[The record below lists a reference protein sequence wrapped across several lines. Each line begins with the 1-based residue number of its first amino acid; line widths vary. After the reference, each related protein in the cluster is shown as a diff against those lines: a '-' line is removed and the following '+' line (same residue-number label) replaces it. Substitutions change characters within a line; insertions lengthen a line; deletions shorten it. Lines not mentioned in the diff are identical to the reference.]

1 MNVQFHATD
10 QQEKEFQQLTQKVA
24 TIKRALSP
32 YMDDRDAENIDRL
45 SRDIQTKLDKFR
57 REDRKLTLAVVGRV
71 KAGKSSFL
79 NELIF
84 QGKDILPHAF
94 RPKTATL
101 TKIEY
106 DAHPHMTITYY
117 RPVEWEQLE
126 KLAKQESSTRKDV
139 KTAKELVNDVKN
151 SGLDVKPYLAKGQEI
166 IDMPDEAQMES
177 VLDTYVGANGQ
188 LTPIVKNVTLCI
200 NRPELE
206 GLSIVDTPGTND
218 PIVSRTQATKD
229 FLAECDVVFYLTE
242 ASQLLDGQDI
252 DLLQTQLPGQGVGDI
267 RLIASKFDEV
277 VLDASVDASEAYN
290 SLEEAILAEK
300 EKIQRRVEG
309 DFTRYAEEY
318 TQSGRPELGKLM
330 NSCTHPF
337 FLSSLMHRMAQKTR
351 EQYTPLEENTFEN
364 LDYANGDMS
373 PELVAELGDMTAIE
387 KEFQDIAAH
396 KDEKLAA
403 SLQQMLPTMQG
414 NIQTVLTELLHRA
427 RQNRQTLESH
437 DQKEILAQKQAIAD
451 QILKLKGHVG
461 DQFSQVMCDMESA
474 KVALVGELHSLASN
488 RDMLVERSGTETHTK
503 TRTVSDS
510 HLLKPWT
517 WFSSHEETYTYDTHY
532 KYIATSDA
540 LESLRRYGHQIQQ
553 TTDQRMA
560 DSIDLKGLKGKLLQ
574 AIVNHMDT
582 GSTDFN
588 PDQLRL
594 IVQDTLNQIE
604 LPVFQ
609 VSLDDYL
616 TNITDRFSSEV
627 RDTNDREQL
636 KQVVSQVASDLIGAL
651 SQQIATEVK
660 SFKGKLGQLQEQFV
674 DILLKDVNAE
684 FDSLEKQADEKEKSI
699 EGLKAYEALLTKYT
713 KE

>member
-24 TIKRALSP
+24 TIKQALSP

-57 REDRKLTLAVVGRV
+57 REDRKLTLAVVGCV

-106 DAHPHMTITYY
+106 DAHPHMMITYY

-126 KLAKQESSTRKDV
+126 KLAKQESSTREDV

-151 SGLDVKPYLAKGQEI
+151 SGLDVKPYLAKGKEI
-166 IDMPDEAQMES
+166 IDMPDEKLMES

-188 LTPIVKNVTLCI
+188 LTPIVKSVTLCI

-229 FLAECDVVFYLTE
+229 FLAECDVVFFLTK
-242 ASQLLDGQDI
+242 ALDNQDVN
-252 DLLQTQLPGQGVGDI
+252 LLQTQLPGQGVGDI
-267 RLIASKFDEV
+267 RLIASKFDDV
-277 VLDASVDASEAYN
+277 VLDAADSQN
-290 SLEEAILAEK
+290 SLEEVILAEK
-300 EKIQRRVEG
+300 EKFQHNVEKI
-309 DFTRYAEEY
+309 FTEHAEEY
-318 TQSGRPELGKLM
+318 AKSGRTEFGKLM
-330 NSCTHPF
+330 HSCTHPF
-337 FLSSLMHRMAQKTR
+337 FLSSLMHRMAKKTR
-351 EQYTPLEENTFEN
+351 ERYTPLEENVFEE
-364 LDYANGDMS
+364 LDYYHGDMS
-373 PELVAELGDMTAIE
+373 PELVAKLGDMTAIE

-403 SLQQMLPTMQG
+403 SLQQTLPTFKR
-414 NIQTVLTELLHRA
+414 NLQTVLENLLKKA
-427 RQNRQTLESH
+427 RQHRLTLESH
-437 DQKEILAQKQAIAD
+437 DQKEILVQKQAIAD

-488 RDMLVERSGTETHTK
+488 RDVLVERSGTETHTK

-540 LESLRRYGHQIQQ
+540 LESLRRYAHQIQQ
-553 TTDQRMA
+553 TTDNRMA
-560 DSIDLKGLKGKLLQ
+560 DSIDLKGLKGHLLQ
-574 AIVNHMDT
+574 AIVNNMDT
-582 GSTDFN
+582 SSTDFN
-588 PDQLRL
+588 PDLLRL

-609 VSLDDYL
+609 VSLDKYIND
-616 TNITDRFSSEV
+616 ITDRFSGEV
-627 RDTNDREQL
+627 RDANDREQL
-636 KQVVSQVASDLIGAL
+636 KQIVSQGASDLIGAL
-651 SQQIATEVK
+651 SQQIAAEVK
-660 SFKGKLGQLQEQFV
+660 SFKEKLGQLQEQFV

-684 FDSLEKQADEKEKSI
+684 LENLEKQAAEKEKSI
-699 EGLKAYEALLTKYT
+699 EELKAYENLLLKY
-713 KE
+713 KKA

>member
-1 MNVQFHATD
+1 MNVQFQATQ
-10 QQEKEFQQLTQKVA
+10 QQEERIQQLAQKVDNMKQGLASYMDEKDKEKMDQLTQ
-24 TIKRALSP
+24 S
-32 YMDDRDAENIDRL
+32 
-45 SRDIQTKLDKFR
+45 IQKKLEKFR
-57 REDRKLTLAVVGRV
+57 TEDRKLTLAVVGRV

-106 DAHPHMTITYY
+106 DEHPHLVISYY
-117 RPVEWEQLE
+117 RPAEWKQLE
-126 KLAKQESSTRKDV
+126 KLAKQEDSVREDV
-139 KTAKELVNDVKN
+139 KTAKELVQDVKN
-151 SGLDVKPYLAKGQEI
+151 SDLDVGPYLEKGAETI
-166 IDMPDEAQMES
+166 PMPDESQMES
-177 VLDTYVGANGQ
+177 VLDTYVGANGKV
-188 LTPIVKNVTLCI
+188 TPIVKSVTLCI

-218 PIVSRTQATKD
+218 PIVSRTQTTKD
-229 FLAECDVVFYLTE
+229 FLAECDVVFFLTE
-242 ASQLLDGQDI
+242 ASQALDRQDI

-267 RLIASKFDEV
+267 RLIASKFDDV
-277 VLDASVDASEAYN
+277 VLDASYDYG

-300 EKIQRRVEG
+300 EKFQRRAEG

-330 NSCTHPF
+330 HSCTHPF
-337 FLSSLMHRMAQKTR
+337 FLSSLMHRMVQKTR
-351 EQYTPLEENTFEN
+351 EQYTTLEENTFEN
-364 LDYANGDMS
+364 LNDANGDMS
-373 PELVAELGDMTAIE
+373 PELVAKLGDMTAIE

-461 DQFSQVMCDMESA
+461 EQFSQVMCDMESA

-560 DSIDLKGLKGKLLQ
+560 DSIDLKGLKGHLLQ
-574 AIVNHMDT
+574 VIVNNMDT
-582 GSTDFN
+582 SSTDFN

-616 TNITDRFSSEV
+616 TDITDHFSGEV
-627 RDTNDREQL
+627 RDANDREAL
-636 KQVVSQVASDLIGAL
+636 KQIVSKNASDLITVL
-651 SQQIATEVK
+651 SQQIVAEVK
-660 SFKGKLGQLQEQFV
+660 SFKVKLGQLQEQFV

>member
-1 MNVQFHATD
+1 MNVQFQATQ
-10 QQEKEFQQLTQKVA
+10 QQEERIQQLAQKVDNMKQGLASYMDEKDKEKMDQLTQ
-24 TIKRALSP
+24 
-32 YMDDRDAENIDRL
+32 NI
-45 SRDIQTKLDKFR
+45 QKKLEKFR
-57 REDRKLTLAVVGRV
+57 TEDRKLTLAVVGRV

-106 DAHPHMTITYY
+106 DEHPHLVISYY
-117 RPVEWEQLE
+117 RPAEWKQLE
-126 KLAKQESSTRKDV
+126 KLAKQEDSVREDV
-139 KTAKELVNDVKN
+139 KTAKELVQDVRN
-151 SGLDVKPYLAKGQEI
+151 SGLDVGPYLEKGAETI
-166 IDMPDEAQMES
+166 PMPDESQMES
-177 VLDTYVGANGQ
+177 VLDIYVGANGKV
-188 LTPIVKNVTLCI
+188 TPIVKSVTLCI

-218 PIVSRTQATKD
+218 PIVSRTQTTKD
-229 FLAECDVVFYLTE
+229 FLAECDVVFFLTV
-242 ASQLLDGQDI
+242 ASQALDRQDI

-267 RLIASKFDEV
+267 RLIASKFDDA
-277 VLDASVDASEAYN
+277 VLDASYDYDN
-290 SLEEAILAEK
+290 LEEVILAEK
-300 EKIQRRVEG
+300 EKFQRRAEG

-318 TQSGRPELGKLM
+318 TQSGKPELGKLM
-330 NSCTHPF
+330 YSCTHPF

-364 LDYANGDMS
+364 LDDANGDMS
-373 PELVAELGDMTAIE
+373 PELVAKLGDMTAIE

-437 DQKEILAQKQAIAD
+437 DQKEILSQKQAMAD
-451 QILKLKGHVG
+451 QIMKLKGHVG
-461 DQFSQVMCDMESA
+461 DQFNQVMCDMESA

-503 TRTVSDS
+503 TRRVSDS
-510 HLLKPWT
+510 HWYNP
-517 WFSSHEETYTYDTHY
+517 FSWGRSHKETYTYDTHY

-560 DSIDLKGLKGKLLQ
+560 DSIDLNGLKKKLLE

-616 TNITDRFSSEV
+616 TNITDHFSGEV
-627 RDTNDREQL
+627 RDANDREAL
-636 KQVVSQVASDLIGAL
+636 KQIVSKDASDLITVL
-651 SQQIATEVK
+651 SQQIVAEVK
-660 SFKGKLGQLQEQFV
+660 SFKEKLGQLQEQFV

-684 FDSLEKQADEKEKSI
+684 FENLEKQAAEKEKSI
-699 EGLKAYEALLTKYT
+699 QQLKTYEDLLTKYA

>member
-1 MNVQFHATD
+1 MNVQFQATQ
-10 QQEKEFQQLTQKVA
+10 QQEERIQQLSQKVDNMKQGLASYMDEKDKEKMDQLTQ
-24 TIKRALSP
+24 S
-32 YMDDRDAENIDRL
+32 
-45 SRDIQTKLDKFR
+45 IQKKLEKFR
-57 REDRKLTLAVVGRV
+57 TEDRKLTLAVVGRV

-277 VLDASVDASEAYN
+277 VLDASVAYN

-373 PELVAELGDMTAIE
+373 PELVAKLGDMTAIE
-387 KEFQDIAAH
+387 KEFQDIADH

-403 SLQQMLPTMQG
+403 SLQQTLPTFQR
-414 NIQTVLTELLHRA
+414 NLQTVLENLLKKA
-427 RQNRQTLESH
+427 RQHRLTLESH
-437 DQKEILAQKQAIAD
+437 DQKEILVQKQAMAD

-474 KVALVGELHSLASN
+474 KVALVGALHNLAAN
-488 RDMLVERSGTETHTK
+488 RDIVVERTGTETHQG
-503 TRTVSDS
+503 TRTISDS

-532 KYIATSDA
+532 KYIDTSDA
-540 LESLRRYGHQIQQ
+540 LESLRRYAHQIQQ
-553 TTDQRMA
+553 TTDSRMA
-560 DSIDLKGLKGKLLQ
+560 DSIDLKGLKGHLLQ
-574 AIVNHMDT
+574 AIVNNMDT
-582 GSTDFN
+582 SSTDFN

-609 VSLDDYL
+609 VSLDKYIND
-616 TNITDRFSSEV
+616 ITDRFSGEV

-651 SQQIATEVK
+651 SQQIAAEVK
-660 SFKGKLGQLQEQFV
+660 SFKEKLGQLQEQFV

-684 FDSLEKQADEKEKSI
+684 FEGLEKQADEKEKSI

>member
-126 KLAKQESSTRKDV
+126 KLAKQENSTRGDV

-188 LTPIVKNVTLCI
+188 LTPIVKSVTLCI

-218 PIVSRTQATKD
+218 PIVSRTQTTKD
-229 FLAECDVVFYLTE
+229 FLAECDVVFFLTV
-242 ASQLLDGQDI
+242 ASQALVRPDI

-277 VLDASVDASEAYN
+277 VYDASEAYD

-300 EKIQRRVEG
+300 EKFQRRAEG

-330 NSCTHPF
+330 HSCTHPF

-373 PELVAELGDMTAIE
+373 PELVAKLGDMTAIE
-387 KEFQDIAAH
+387 KEFQDIATH

-403 SLQQMLPTMQG
+403 SLQQTLPTFQR
-414 NIQTVLTELLHRA
+414 NLQTVLENLLKKA
-427 RQNRQTLESH
+427 RQHRLTLESH
-437 DQKEILAQKQAIAD
+437 DQKDILVQKQAMAD
-451 QILKLKGHVG
+451 QILKMKSHVG
-461 DQFSQVMCDMESA
+461 DQFNQVMCDMESA

-503 TRTVSDS
+503 TRRVSDS
-510 HLLKPWT
+510 HWYNP
-517 WFSSHEETYTYDTHY
+517 FSWGKSHKVQYTYDTHY

-540 LESLRRYGHQIQQ
+540 LENLRSYGHQIQQ

-560 DSIDLKGLKGKLLQ
+560 DSIDLKGLKGHLLQ
-574 AIVNHMDT
+574 VIVNNMDT
-582 GSTDFN
+582 SSTDFN

-616 TNITDRFSSEV
+616 TDITDHFSGEV
-627 RDTNDREQL
+627 RDANDREAL
-636 KQVVSQVASDLIGAL
+636 KQIVSKNASDLITVL
-651 SQQIATEVK
+651 SQQIVAEVK
-660 SFKGKLGQLQEQFV
+660 SFKVKLGQLQEQFV
-674 DILLKDVNAE
+674 DVLLKDINAE
-684 FDSLEKQADEKEKSI
+684 FEGLAKQAAEKEKSI
-699 EGLKAYEALLTKYT
+699 QQLKEYEDLLTNYA

>member
-10 QQEKEFQQLTQKVA
+10 HQEKEFQQLTQKVA
-24 TIKRALSP
+24 TIKQVLSP
-32 YMDDRDAENIDRL
+32 YMDDRDAENVDRL

-106 DAHPHMTITYY
+106 DAQPHMVITYY

-126 KLAKQESSTRKDV
+126 KLAKQESSTREDV

-188 LTPIVKNVTLCI
+188 LTPIVKSVTLCI

-267 RLIASKFDEV
+267 RLIASKFDDV
-277 VLDASVDASEAYN
+277 VLDASYDYG

-373 PELVAELGDMTAIE
+373 PELVAKLGDMTAIE

-403 SLQQMLPTMQG
+403 SLQQTLPTFQR
-414 NIQTVLTELLHRA
+414 NLQTVLENLLKKA
-427 RQNRQTLESH
+427 RQHRLTLESH
-437 DQKEILAQKQAIAD
+437 DQKEILVQKQAVAD

-503 TRTVSDS
+503 TRRVSDS
-510 HLLKPWT
+510 HWYNP
-517 WFSSHEETYTYDTHY
+517 FSWGKSHKVQYTYDTHY

-540 LESLRRYGHQIQQ
+540 LENLRSYGHQIQQ

-560 DSIDLKGLKGKLLQ
+560 DSIDLKGLKGHLLQ
-574 AIVNHMDT
+574 VIVNNMDT
-582 GSTDFN
+582 SSTDFN

-616 TNITDRFSSEV
+616 TDITDHFSGEV
-627 RDTNDREQL
+627 RDANDREAL
-636 KQVVSQVASDLIGAL
+636 KQIVSKNASDLITVL
-651 SQQIATEVK
+651 SQQIVAEVK
-660 SFKGKLGQLQEQFV
+660 SFKVKLGQLQEQFV
-674 DILLKDVNAE
+674 DVLLKDINTE
-684 FDSLEKQADEKEKSI
+684 FEGLAKQAAEKEKSI
-699 EGLKAYEALLTKYT
+699 QQLKEYEGLLTNYA

>member
-24 TIKRALSP
+24 NIKQALSP

-57 REDRKLTLAVVGRV
+57 REDRKLTLAVVGCV

-106 DAHPHMTITYY
+106 DAHPHMMITYY

-126 KLAKQESSTRKDV
+126 KLAKHESSTREDV

-151 SGLDVKPYLAKGQEI
+151 SGLDVKPYLAKGKEI
-166 IDMPDEAQMES
+166 IDMPDEKLMES

-188 LTPIVKNVTLCI
+188 LTPIVKSVTLCI

-229 FLAECDVVFYLTE
+229 FLAECDVVFFLTK
-242 ASQLLDGQDI
+242 ALDNQDVN
-252 DLLQTQLPGQGVGDI
+252 LLQTQLPGQGVGDI
-267 RLIASKFDEV
+267 RLIASKFDDV
-277 VLDASVDASEAYN
+277 VLDAADSQN
-290 SLEEAILAEK
+290 SLEEVILAEK
-300 EKIQRRVEG
+300 EKFQHNVEKI
-309 DFTRYAEEY
+309 FTEHAEEY
-318 TQSGRPELGKLM
+318 AKSGRTEFGKLM
-330 NSCTHPF
+330 HSCTHPF
-337 FLSSLMHRMAQKTR
+337 FLSSLMHRMAKKTR
-351 EQYTPLEENTFEN
+351 ERYTPLEENVFEE
-364 LDYANGDMS
+364 LDYYHGDMS
-373 PELVAELGDMTAIE
+373 PELVAKLGDMTAIE

-403 SLQQMLPTMQG
+403 SLQQTLPTFKR
-414 NIQTVLTELLHRA
+414 NLQTVLENLLKKA
-427 RQNRQTLESH
+427 RQHRLTLESH
-437 DQKEILAQKQAIAD
+437 DQKEILVQKQAIAD

-488 RDMLVERSGTETHTK
+488 RDVLVERSGTETHTK

-540 LESLRRYGHQIQQ
+540 LDSLRRYGHQIQQ

-560 DSIDLKGLKGKLLQ
+560 DSIDLKGLKGHLLQ
-574 AIVNHMDT
+574 AIVNNMDT
-582 GSTDFN
+582 SSTDFN

-609 VSLDDYL
+609 VSLDKYIND
-616 TNITDRFSSEV
+616 ITDRFSGEV
-627 RDTNDREQL
+627 RDANDREQL
-636 KQVVSQVASDLIGAL
+636 KQIVSQGASDLIGAL
-651 SQQIATEVK
+651 SQQIAAEVK
-660 SFKGKLGQLQEQFV
+660 SFKEKLGQLQEQFV

-684 FDSLEKQADEKEKSI
+684 FENLEKQAAEKEKSI
-699 EGLKAYEALLTKYT
+699 EELKAYENLLLKY
-713 KE
+713 KKA

>member
-1 MNVQFHATD
+1 MNVQFQATQ
-10 QQEKEFQQLTQKVA
+10 QQEERIQQLSQKVDNMKQGLASYMDEKDKEKMDQLTQ
-24 TIKRALSP
+24 S
-32 YMDDRDAENIDRL
+32 
-45 SRDIQTKLDKFR
+45 IQKKLEKFR
-57 REDRKLTLAVVGRV
+57 TEDRKLTLAVVGRV

-242 ASQLLDGQDI
+242 ASQLLDHQDI

-277 VLDASVDASEAYN
+277 VLDASAAYN

-373 PELVAELGDMTAIE
+373 PELVAKLGDMTAIE

-403 SLQQMLPTMQG
+403 SLQQTLPTFQR
-414 NIQTVLTELLHRA
+414 NLQTVLENLLKKA
-427 RQNRQTLESH
+427 RQHRLTLESH
-437 DQKEILAQKQAIAD
+437 DQKDILVQKQAMAD

-474 KVALVGELHSLASN
+474 KVALVGALHNLAAN
-488 RDMLVERSGTETHTK
+488 RDIVVERTGTETHQG
-503 TRTVSDS
+503 TRTISDS

-532 KYIATSDA
+532 KYIDTSDA
-540 LESLRRYGHQIQQ
+540 LESLRRYAHQIQQ
-553 TTDQRMA
+553 TTDSRMA
-560 DSIDLKGLKGKLLQ
+560 DSIDLKGLKGHLLQ
-574 AIVNHMDT
+574 AIVNNMDT
-582 GSTDFN
+582 SSTDFN
-588 PDQLRL
+588 PDQFRL

-609 VSLDDYL
+609 VSLDKYIND
-616 TNITDRFSSEV
+616 ITDRFSGEV

-636 KQVVSQVASDLIGAL
+636 KQVVSQVASDLIGVL

-660 SFKGKLGQLQEQFV
+660 SFKEKLGQLQEQFV

-684 FDSLEKQADEKEKSI
+684 FEGLEKQAAEKEKSI
-699 EGLKAYEALLTKYT
+699 QQLKEYEDLLTNYA

>member
-1 MNVQFHATD
+1 MNVQFQATQ
-10 QQEKEFQQLTQKVA
+10 QQEERIQQLAQKVDNMKQGLASYMDEKDKEKMDQLTQ
-24 TIKRALSP
+24 S
-32 YMDDRDAENIDRL
+32 
-45 SRDIQTKLDKFR
+45 IQKKLEKFR
-57 REDRKLTLAVVGRV
+57 TEDRKLTLAVVGRV

-84 QGKDILPHAF
+84 QGKDILPHSF

-106 DAHPHMTITYY
+106 GAHPHMTITYY

-188 LTPIVKNVTLCI
+188 LTPIVKNVTLRI

-267 RLIASKFDEV
+267 RLIASKFDDV
-277 VLDASVDASEAYN
+277 VLDASEAYD

-330 NSCTHPF
+330 HSCTHPF

-373 PELVAELGDMTAIE
+373 PELVAKLGDMTAIE

-403 SLQQMLPTMQG
+403 SLQQMLPAMQG
-414 NIQTVLTELLHRA
+414 NIQTVLTALLHRA

-437 DQKEILAQKQAIAD
+437 DQKEILIQKQAMED
-451 QILKLKGHVG
+451 QILKMKGHVG

-474 KVALVGELHSLASN
+474 KVALVGALHNLAAN
-488 RDMLVERSGTETHTK
+488 RDMVVERTGTETHQG
-503 TRTVSDS
+503 TRTISDS
-510 HLLKPWT
+510 HWYNPFS
-517 WFSSHEETYTYDTHY
+517 WFSSHEESYTYDTHY
-532 KYIATSDA
+532 KYIDTSDA
-540 LESLRRYGHQIQQ
+540 LESLRRYSHQIQQ
-553 TTDQRMA
+553 TTDSRMA
-560 DSIDLKGLKGKLLQ
+560 DSIDLKGLKGHLLQ
-574 AIVNHMDT
+574 AIVNNMDT
-582 GSTDFN
+582 SSTDFN

-609 VSLDDYL
+609 VSLDKYIND
-616 TNITDRFSSEV
+616 ITDRFSGEV

-651 SQQIATEVK
+651 SQQIAAEVK
-660 SFKGKLGQLQEQFV
+660 SFKEKLGQLQEQFV

>member
-24 TIKRALSP
+24 TIKQALSP
-32 YMDDRDAENIDRL
+32 YVDDRDAENIDRL

-126 KLAKQESSTRKDV
+126 KLAKQESSTRGDV

-188 LTPIVKNVTLCI
+188 LTPIVKSVTLCI

-218 PIVSRTQATKD
+218 PIVSRTQPTKD
-229 FLAECDVVFYLTE
+229 FLAECDVVFFLTV
-242 ASQLLDGQDI
+242 ASQALVRPDI

-267 RLIASKFDEV
+267 RLIASRFDEV
-277 VLDASVDASEAYN
+277 VYDASYDYG

-300 EKIQRRVEG
+300 EKFQRRAEG

-330 NSCTHPF
+330 HSCTHPF

-373 PELVAELGDMTAIE
+373 PELVAKLGDMTAIE

-403 SLQQMLPTMQG
+403 SLQQTLPTFKR
-414 NIQTVLTELLHRA
+414 NLQTVLENLLKKA
-427 RQNRQTLESH
+427 RQHRLTLESH
-437 DQKEILAQKQAIAD
+437 DQKEILVQKQAIAD

-503 TRTVSDS
+503 TRRVSDS
-510 HLLKPWT
+510 HWYNP
-517 WFSSHEETYTYDTHY
+517 FSWGKSHKVQYTYDTHY

-560 DSIDLKGLKGKLLQ
+560 DSIDLKGLKGHLRQ
-574 AIVNHMDT
+574 AIVNNMDT
-582 GSTDFN
+582 SSTDFN

-609 VSLDDYL
+609 VSLDKYIND
-616 TNITDRFSSEV
+616 ITDRFSGEV
-627 RDTNDREQL
+627 RDANDREQL
-636 KQVVSQVASDLIGAL
+636 KQIVSQGASDLIGAL
-651 SQQIATEVK
+651 SQQIAAEVK
-660 SFKGKLGQLQEQFV
+660 SFKEKLGQLQEQFV

-684 FDSLEKQADEKEKSI
+684 FENLEKQAAEKEKSI
-699 EGLKAYEALLTKYT
+699 EELKAYENLLLKY
-713 KE
+713 KKA

>member
-1 MNVQFHATD
+1 MNVQFQATQ
-10 QQEKEFQQLTQKVA
+10 QQEERIQQLSQKVDNMKQGLASYMDEKDKEKMDQLTQ
-24 TIKRALSP
+24 S
-32 YMDDRDAENIDRL
+32 
-45 SRDIQTKLDKFR
+45 IQKKLERFR
-57 REDRKLTLAVVGRV
+57 TEDRKLTLAVVGRV

-277 VLDASVDASEAYN
+277 VLDASVAYN

-373 PELVAELGDMTAIE
+373 PELVAKLGDMTAIE

-403 SLQQMLPTMQG
+403 SLQQTLPTFQR
-414 NIQTVLTELLHRA
+414 NLQTVLENLLKKA
-427 RQNRQTLESH
+427 RQHRLTLESH
-437 DQKEILAQKQAIAD
+437 DQKEILVQKQAMAD

-474 KVALVGELHSLASN
+474 KVALVGALHNLAAN
-488 RDMLVERSGTETHTK
+488 RDIVVERTGTETHQG
-503 TRTVSDS
+503 TRTISDS

-532 KYIATSDA
+532 KYIDTSDA
-540 LESLRRYGHQIQQ
+540 LESLRRYAHQIQQ
-553 TTDQRMA
+553 TTDSRMA
-560 DSIDLKGLKGKLLQ
+560 DSIDLKGLKGHLLQ
-574 AIVNHMDT
+574 AIVNNMDT
-582 GSTDFN
+582 SSTDFN

-609 VSLDDYL
+609 VSLDKYIND
-616 TNITDRFSSEV
+616 ITDRFSGEV

-651 SQQIATEVK
+651 SQQIAAEVK
-660 SFKGKLGQLQEQFV
+660 SFKEKLGQLQEQFV

>member
-24 TIKRALSP
+24 TIKQALSP

-57 REDRKLTLAVVGRV
+57 REDRKLTLAVVGCV

-106 DAHPHMTITYY
+106 DAHPHMMITYY

-126 KLAKQESSTRKDV
+126 KLAKQESSTREDV

-151 SGLDVKPYLAKGQEI
+151 SGLDVKPYLAKGKEI
-166 IDMPDEAQMES
+166 IDMPDEKLMES

-188 LTPIVKNVTLCI
+188 LTPIVKSVTLCI

-229 FLAECDVVFYLTE
+229 FLAECDVVFFLTK
-242 ASQLLDGQDI
+242 ALDNQDVN
-252 DLLQTQLPGQGVGDI
+252 LLQTQLPGQGVGDI
-267 RLIASKFDEV
+267 RLIASKFDDV
-277 VLDASVDASEAYN
+277 VLDAADSQN
-290 SLEEAILAEK
+290 SLEEVILAEK
-300 EKIQRRVEG
+300 EKFQHNVEKI
-309 DFTRYAEEY
+309 FTEHAEEY
-318 TQSGRPELGKLM
+318 AKSGRTEFGKLM
-330 NSCTHPF
+330 HSCTHPF
-337 FLSSLMHRMAQKTR
+337 FLSSLMHRMAKKTR
-351 EQYTPLEENTFEN
+351 ERYTPLEENVFEE
-364 LDYANGDMS
+364 LDYYHGDMS
-373 PELVAELGDMTAIE
+373 PELVAKLGDMTAIE

-403 SLQQMLPTMQG
+403 SLQQTLPTFKR
-414 NIQTVLTELLHRA
+414 NLQTVLENLLKKA
-427 RQNRQTLESH
+427 RQHRLTLESH
-437 DQKEILAQKQAIAD
+437 DQKEILVQKQAIAD

-488 RDMLVERSGTETHTK
+488 RDVLVERSGTETHTK

-560 DSIDLKGLKGKLLQ
+560 DSIDLKGLKGHLLQ
-574 AIVNHMDT
+574 AIVNNMDT
-582 GSTDFN
+582 SSTDFN

-616 TNITDRFSSEV
+616 TNITDHFSGEV
-627 RDTNDREQL
+627 RDANDREAL
-636 KQVVSQVASDLIGAL
+636 KQIVSKDASDLITVL
-651 SQQIATEVK
+651 SQQIAAEVK
-660 SFKGKLGQLQEQFV
+660 SFKEKLGQLQEQFV
-674 DILLKDVNAE
+674 YILLKDVNAE
-684 FDSLEKQADEKEKSI
+684 FENLEKQAAEKEKSI
-699 EGLKAYEALLTKYT
+699 EELKAYENLLLKY
-713 KE
+713 KKA

>member
-10 QQEKEFQQLTQKVA
+10 QQEKAFQQLTQRVA
-24 TIKRALSP
+24 TIKQALST

-277 VLDASVDASEAYN
+277 VLDASVAYN

-373 PELVAELGDMTAIE
+373 PELVAKLGDMTAIE

-403 SLQQMLPTMQG
+403 SLQQTLPTFQR
-414 NIQTVLTELLHRA
+414 NLQNVLENLLKKA
-427 RQNRQTLESH
+427 RQHRLTLESH
-437 DQKEILAQKQAIAD
+437 DQKEILVQKQAIAD

-474 KVALVGELHSLASN
+474 KVALVGALHNLAAN
-488 RDMLVERSGTETHTK
+488 RDMVVERTGTETHQG
-503 TRTVSDS
+503 TRTISDS
-510 HLLKPWT
+510 HWYNPFS
-517 WFSSHEETYTYDTHY
+517 WFSSHEESYTYDTHY
-532 KYIATSDA
+532 KYIDTSDA
-540 LESLRRYGHQIQQ
+540 LESLRRYAHQIQQ
-553 TTDQRMA
+553 TTDSRMA
-560 DSIDLKGLKGKLLQ
+560 DSIDLKGLKGHLLQ
-574 AIVNHMDT
+574 AIVNNMDT
-582 GSTDFN
+582 SSTDFN

-609 VSLDDYL
+609 VSLDKYIND
-616 TNITDRFSSEV
+616 ITDRFSGEV

-660 SFKGKLGQLQEQFV
+660 SFKEKLGQLQEQFV

-684 FDSLEKQADEKEKSI
+684 FEGLEKQADEKEKSI

>member
-1 MNVQFHATD
+1 MNVQFQATQ
-10 QQEKEFQQLTQKVA
+10 QQEERIQQLSQKVDNMKQGLASYMDEKDKEKMDQLTQ
-24 TIKRALSP
+24 S
-32 YMDDRDAENIDRL
+32 
-45 SRDIQTKLDKFR
+45 IQKKLEKFR
-57 REDRKLTLAVVGRV
+57 TEDRKLTLAVVGRV

-106 DAHPHMTITYY
+106 DAQPHMTITYY

-277 VLDASVDASEAYN
+277 VLDASAAYN

-373 PELVAELGDMTAIE
+373 PELVAKLGDMTAIE

-403 SLQQMLPTMQG
+403 SLQQTLPTFQR
-414 NIQTVLTELLHRA
+414 NLQTVLENLLKKA
-427 RQNRQTLESH
+427 RQHRLTLESH
-437 DQKEILAQKQAIAD
+437 DQKDILVQKQAMAD

-474 KVALVGELHSLASN
+474 KVALVGALHNLAAN
-488 RDMLVERSGTETHTK
+488 RDIVVERTGTETHQG
-503 TRTVSDS
+503 TRTISDS

-532 KYIATSDA
+532 KYIDTSDA
-540 LESLRRYGHQIQQ
+540 LESLRRYAHQIQQ
-553 TTDQRMA
+553 TTDSRMA
-560 DSIDLKGLKGKLLQ
+560 DSIDLKGLKGHLLQ
-574 AIVNHMDT
+574 AIVNNMDT
-582 GSTDFN
+582 SSTDFN

-609 VSLDDYL
+609 VSLDKYIND
-616 TNITDRFSSEV
+616 ITDRFSGEV

-651 SQQIATEVK
+651 SQQIAAEVK
-660 SFKGKLGQLQEQFV
+660 SFKEKLGQLQEQFV

-684 FDSLEKQADEKEKSI
+684 FEGLEKQADEKEKSI

>member
-24 TIKRALSP
+24 TIKQVLSP
-32 YMDDRDAENIDRL
+32 YMDDRDAENVDRL

-106 DAHPHMTITYY
+106 DAQPHMVITYY

-126 KLAKQESSTRKDV
+126 KLAKQESSTREDV

-188 LTPIVKNVTLCI
+188 LTPIVKSVTLCI

-229 FLAECDVVFYLTE
+229 FLAECDIIFFLTP
-242 ASQLLDGQDI
+242 ASQALDRQDI
-252 DLLQTQLPGQGVGDI
+252 DLLQTQLPGQGVADI
-267 RLIASKFDEV
+267 RLIASRFDEA
-277 VLDASVDASEAYN
+277 VLDASYDYG
-290 SLEEAILAEK
+290 SLKETIKK
-300 EKIQRRVEG
+300 EK
-309 DFTRYAEEY
+309 DKFSKDTKAKFTRYADEY
-318 TQSGRPELGKLM
+318 TQSGRPNLGKLM
-330 NSCTHPF
+330 RSCMNPY
-337 FLSSLMHRMAQKTR
+337 FLSSLMHRMSQKTKS
-351 EQYTPLEENTFEN
+351 QYTSQEENSFMN
-364 LDYANGDMS
+364 LDDANGDMTI
-373 PELVAELGDMTAIE
+373 ELVAQLGDMSAIE
-387 KEFQDIAAH
+387 NEFKNILAH

-403 SLQQMLPTMQG
+403 SLQQTLPTFQR
-414 NIQTVLTELLHRA
+414 NLQTVLENLLKKA
-427 RQNRQTLESH
+427 RQHRLTLESH
-437 DQKEILAQKQAIAD
+437 DQKEILVQKQAIAD

-488 RDMLVERSGTETHTK
+488 RDVLVERSGTETHTK

-560 DSIDLKGLKGKLLQ
+560 DSIDLKGLKGHLLQ
-574 AIVNHMDT
+574 AIVNNMDT
-582 GSTDFN
+582 SSTDFN

-616 TNITDRFSSEV
+616 TNITDHFSGEV
-627 RDTNDREQL
+627 RDANDREAL
-636 KQVVSQVASDLIGAL
+636 KQIVSKDASDLITVL
-651 SQQIATEVK
+651 SQQIAAEVK
-660 SFKGKLGQLQEQFV
+660 SFKEKLGQLQEQFV
-674 DILLKDVNAE
+674 YILLKDVNAE
-684 FDSLEKQADEKEKSI
+684 FENLEKQAAEKEKSI
-699 EGLKAYEALLTKYT
+699 QQLKEYEDLLTNYA

>member
-1 MNVQFHATD
+1 MNVQFQATQ
-10 QQEKEFQQLTQKVA
+10 QQEERIRQLAQKVDNMKQGLASYMDEKDKEKMDQLTQ
-24 TIKRALSP
+24 S
-32 YMDDRDAENIDRL
+32 
-45 SRDIQTKLDKFR
+45 IQKKLEKFR
-57 REDRKLTLAVVGRV
+57 TEDRKLTLAVVGRV

-188 LTPIVKNVTLCI
+188 LTPIVKSVTLCI

-267 RLIASKFDEV
+267 RLIASKFDDV
-277 VLDASVDASEAYN
+277 VSDASEAYD

-373 PELVAELGDMTAIE
+373 PELVAKLGDMTAIE

-403 SLQQMLPTMQG
+403 SLQQMLPAMQG
-414 NIQTVLTELLHRA
+414 NIQTVLTALLHRA

-437 DQKEILAQKQAIAD
+437 DQKEILIQKQAMED
-451 QILKLKGHVG
+451 QILKMKSHVG

-474 KVALVGELHSLASN
+474 KVALVGELHNLAAN
-488 RDMLVERSGTETHTK
+488 RDMVVERTGTETHQG
-503 TRTVSDS
+503 TRTISDS
-510 HLLKPWT
+510 HWYNPFS
-517 WFSSHEETYTYDTHY
+517 WFSSHEESYTYDTHY
-532 KYIATSDA
+532 KYIDTSDA
-540 LESLRRYGHQIQQ
+540 LESLRRYAHQIQQ
-553 TTDQRMA
+553 TTDSRMA
-560 DSIDLKGLKGKLLQ
+560 DSIDLKGLKGHLLQ
-574 AIVNHMDT
+574 AIVNNMDT
-582 GSTDFN
+582 SSIDFN

-609 VSLDDYL
+609 VSLDKYIND
-616 TNITDRFSSEV
+616 ITDRFSGEV

-660 SFKGKLGQLQEQFV
+660 SFKEKLGQLQEQFV

-684 FDSLEKQADEKEKSI
+684 FENLEKQAAEKEKSI
-699 EGLKAYEALLTKYT
+699 QQLKEYEDLLTNYA

>member
-57 REDRKLTLAVVGRV
+57 REDRKLTLAVVGCV

-106 DAHPHMTITYY
+106 DAHPHMMITYY

-126 KLAKQESSTRKDV
+126 KLAKQESSTREDV

-166 IDMPDEAQMES
+166 IDMPDEKLMES

-188 LTPIVKNVTLCI
+188 LTPIVKSVTLCI

-229 FLAECDVVFYLTE
+229 FLAECDVVFFLTK
-242 ASQLLDGQDI
+242 ALDNQDVN
-252 DLLQTQLPGQGVGDI
+252 LLQTQLPGQGVGDI
-267 RLIASKFDEV
+267 RLIASKFDDV
-277 VLDASVDASEAYN
+277 VLDAADSQN
-290 SLEEAILAEK
+290 SLEEVILAEK
-300 EKIQRRVEG
+300 EKFQHNVEKI
-309 DFTRYAEEY
+309 FTEHAEEY
-318 TQSGRPELGKLM
+318 AKSGRTEFGKLM
-330 NSCTHPF
+330 HSCTHPF
-337 FLSSLMHRMAQKTR
+337 FLSSLMHRMAKKTR
-351 EQYTPLEENTFEN
+351 ERYTPLEENVFEE
-364 LDYANGDMS
+364 LDYYHGDMS
-373 PELVAELGDMTAIE
+373 PELVAKLGDMTAIE

-403 SLQQMLPTMQG
+403 SLQQTLPTFQR
-414 NIQTVLTELLHRA
+414 NLQTVLENLLKKA
-427 RQNRQTLESH
+427 RQHRLTLESH
-437 DQKEILAQKQAIAD
+437 DQKEILVQKQAIAD

-474 KVALVGELHSLASN
+474 KVALVGALHNLAAN
-488 RDMLVERSGTETHTK
+488 RDMVVERTGTETHQG
-503 TRTVSDS
+503 TRTISDS
-510 HLLKPWT
+510 HWYNPFS
-517 WFSSHEETYTYDTHY
+517 WFSSHEESYTYDTHY
-532 KYIATSDA
+532 KYIDTSDA
-540 LESLRRYGHQIQQ
+540 LESLRRYAHQIQQ
-553 TTDQRMA
+553 TTDSRMA
-560 DSIDLKGLKGKLLQ
+560 DSIDLKGLKGHLLQ
-574 AIVNHMDT
+574 AIVNNMDT
-582 GSTDFN
+582 SSTDFN

-609 VSLDDYL
+609 VSLDKYIND
-616 TNITDRFSSEV
+616 ITDRFSGEV

-651 SQQIATEVK
+651 SQQIAAEVK
-660 SFKGKLGQLQEQFV
+660 SFKEKLGQLQEQFV

-684 FDSLEKQADEKEKSI
+684 FEGLEKQAAEKEKSI
-699 EGLKAYEALLTKYT
+699 QQLKEYEDLLTNYA

>member
-24 TIKRALSP
+24 TIKQALSP

-126 KLAKQESSTRKDV
+126 KLAKQESSTREDV

-188 LTPIVKNVTLCI
+188 LTPIVKSVTLCI

-229 FLAECDVVFYLTE
+229 FLAECDIIFFLTP
-242 ASQLLDGQDI
+242 ASQALDRQDI
-252 DLLQTQLPGQGVGDI
+252 DLLQTQLPGQGVADI
-267 RLIASKFDEV
+267 RLIASRFDEV
-277 VLDASVDASEAYN
+277 VLDASYDYG
-290 SLEEAILAEK
+290 SLKETIKK
-300 EKIQRRVEG
+300 EK
-309 DFTRYAEEY
+309 DKFSKDTKAKFTRYADEY
-318 TQSGRPELGKLM
+318 TQSGRPNLGKLM
-330 NSCTHPF
+330 RSCMNPY
-337 FLSSLMHRMAQKTR
+337 FLSSLMHRMSQKTKS
-351 EQYTPLEENTFEN
+351 QYTSQEENSFMN
-364 LDYANGDMS
+364 LDDAHGDMTTELVAQLGDMS
-373 PELVAELGDMTAIE
+373 AIE
-387 KEFQDIAAH
+387 NEFKNILAH

-403 SLQQMLPTMQG
+403 SLQQTLPTFQR
-414 NIQTVLTELLHRA
+414 NLQTVLENLLKKA
-427 RQNRQTLESH
+427 RQHRLTLESH
-437 DQKEILAQKQAIAD
+437 DQKEILVQKQAIAD

-474 KVALVGELHSLASN
+474 KVALVGALHNLAAN
-488 RDMLVERSGTETHTK
+488 RDMVVERTGTETHQG
-503 TRTVSDS
+503 TRTISDS
-510 HLLKPWT
+510 HWYNPFS
-517 WFSSHEETYTYDTHY
+517 WFSSHEESYTYDTHY
-532 KYIATSDA
+532 KYIDTSDA
-540 LESLRRYGHQIQQ
+540 LESLRRYAHQIQQ
-553 TTDQRMA
+553 TTDSRMA
-560 DSIDLKGLKGKLLQ
+560 DSIDLKGLKGHLLQ
-574 AIVNHMDT
+574 AIVNNMDT
-582 GSTDFN
+582 SSNDFN

-609 VSLDDYL
+609 VSLDKYIND
-616 TNITDRFSSEV
+616 ITDHFSGEV

-651 SQQIATEVK
+651 IQQIAAEVK
-660 SFKGKLGQLQEQFV
+660 SFKEKLGQLQEQFV

-684 FDSLEKQADEKEKSI
+684 FENLEKQASEKGKSI
-699 EGLKAYEALLTKYT
+699 QRLKEYEDLLTNYA

>member
-24 TIKRALSP
+24 TIKQALSP
-32 YMDDRDAENIDRL
+32 YVDDRDAENIDRL

-126 KLAKQESSTRKDV
+126 KLAKQESSTREDV

-188 LTPIVKNVTLCI
+188 LTPIVKSVTLCI

-218 PIVSRTQATKD
+218 PIVSRTQTTKD
-229 FLAECDVVFYLTE
+229 FLAECDVVFFLTV
-242 ASQLLDGQDI
+242 ASQALVRPDI

-277 VLDASVDASEAYN
+277 VYDASYDYG

-300 EKIQRRVEG
+300 EKFQRRAEG

-330 NSCTHPF
+330 HSCTHPF

-373 PELVAELGDMTAIE
+373 PELVEKLGDMTAIE
-387 KEFQDIAAH
+387 KEFQDIIIH

-403 SLQQMLPTMQG
+403 SLQQTLPTFQG
-414 NIQTVLTELLHRA
+414 NLQNVLENLLKKA
-427 RQNRQTLESH
+427 RQHRLTLESH
-437 DQKEILAQKQAIAD
+437 DQKEILVQKQAIAD

-503 TRTVSDS
+503 TRRVSDS
-510 HLLKPWT
+510 HWYNP
-517 WFSSHEETYTYDTHY
+517 FSWGKSHKVQYTYDTHY

-616 TNITDRFSSEV
+616 TNITDHFSGEV
-627 RDTNDREQL
+627 RDANDREAL
-636 KQVVSQVASDLIGAL
+636 KQIVSKDASDLITVL
-651 SQQIATEVK
+651 SQQIAAEVK
-660 SFKGKLGQLQEQFV
+660 SFKEKLGQLQEQFV

-684 FDSLEKQADEKEKSI
+684 FENLEKQAAEKEKSI
-699 EGLKAYEALLTKYT
+699 QRLKEYEDLLTNYA

>member
-1 MNVQFHATD
+1 MNVQFQATQ
-10 QQEKEFQQLTQKVA
+10 QQEERIQQLAQKVDNMKQGLASYMDEKDKEKMDQLTQ
-24 TIKRALSP
+24 S
-32 YMDDRDAENIDRL
+32 
-45 SRDIQTKLDKFR
+45 IQKKLEKFR
-57 REDRKLTLAVVGRV
+57 TEDRKLTLAVVGRV

-84 QGKDILPHAF
+84 QGKDILPHSF

-106 DAHPHMTITYY
+106 GAHPHMTITYY

-188 LTPIVKNVTLCI
+188 LTPIVKSVTLCI

-267 RLIASKFDEV
+267 RLIASKFDDV
-277 VLDASVDASEAYN
+277 VLDASEAYD

-330 NSCTHPF
+330 HSCTHPF

-373 PELVAELGDMTAIE
+373 PELVAKLGDMTAIE

-403 SLQQMLPTMQG
+403 SLQQMLPAMQG
-414 NIQTVLTELLHRA
+414 NIQTVLTALLHRA

-437 DQKEILAQKQAIAD
+437 DQKEILVQKQAIAD

-503 TRTVSDS
+503 TRRVSDS
-510 HLLKPWT
+510 KWYKPWT
-517 WFSSHEETYTYDTHY
+517 WGSSHKETYTYDTHY
-532 KYIATSDA
+532 KYIDTSDA
-540 LESLRRYGHQIQQ
+540 LESLRRYAHQIQQ
-553 TTDQRMA
+553 TTDSRVA
-560 DSIDLKGLKGKLLQ
+560 DSIDLKGLKGHLLQ
-574 AIVNHMDT
+574 AIVNNMDT
-582 GSTDFN
+582 SSTDFN

-609 VSLDDYL
+609 VSLDKYIND
-616 TNITDRFSSEV
+616 ITDRFSGEV

-651 SQQIATEVK
+651 SQQIAAEVK
-660 SFKGKLGQLQEQFV
+660 SFKEKLGQLQEQFV
-674 DILLKDVNAE
+674 DILLKGVNAE
-684 FDSLEKQADEKEKSI
+684 FEGLEKQADEKEKSI

>member
-24 TIKRALSP
+24 TIKQALSP

-117 RPVEWEQLE
+117 SPVEWEQLE
-126 KLAKQESSTRKDV
+126 KLAKQESSTREDV

-188 LTPIVKNVTLCI
+188 LTSIVKSVTLCI

-229 FLAECDVVFYLTE
+229 FLAECDIIFFLTP
-242 ASQLLDGQDI
+242 ASQALDRQDI
-252 DLLQTQLPGQGVGDI
+252 DLLQTQLPGQGVADI
-267 RLIASKFDEV
+267 QLIASRFDEA
-277 VLDASVDASEAYN
+277 VLDASYDYG
-290 SLEEAILAEK
+290 SLKETIKK
-300 EKIQRRVEG
+300 EK
-309 DFTRYAEEY
+309 DKFSKDTKAKFTRYADEY
-318 TQSGRPELGKLM
+318 TQSGRPNLGKLM
-330 NSCTHPF
+330 RSCMNPY
-337 FLSSLMHRMAQKTR
+337 FLSSLMHRMSQKTKS
-351 EQYTPLEENTFEN
+351 QYTSQEENSFMN
-364 LDYANGDMS
+364 LNDANGDMTT
-373 PELVAELGDMTAIE
+373 ELVAQLGDMSAIE
-387 KEFQDIAAH
+387 NEFKNILAH

-403 SLQQMLPTMQG
+403 SLQQTLPTFQR
-414 NIQTVLTELLHRA
+414 NLQTVLENLLKKA
-427 RQNRQTLESH
+427 RQHRLTLESH
-437 DQKEILAQKQAIAD
+437 DQKEILVQKQAISD

-474 KVALVGELHSLASN
+474 KVALVGELHNLAAN
-488 RDMLVERSGTETHTK
+488 RDMVVERTGTETHQG
-503 TRTVSDS
+503 TRTISDS
-510 HLLKPWT
+510 HWYNPFS
-517 WFSSHEETYTYDTHY
+517 WFSSHEESYTYDTHY
-532 KYIATSDA
+532 KYIDTSDA
-540 LESLRRYGHQIQQ
+540 LESLRRYAHQIQQ
-553 TTDQRMA
+553 TTDSRMA
-560 DSIDLKGLKGKLLQ
+560 DSIDLKGLKGHLLQ
-574 AIVNHMDT
+574 AIVNNMDT
-582 GSTDFN
+582 SSNDFN

-609 VSLDDYL
+609 VSLDKYIND
-616 TNITDRFSSEV
+616 ITDRFSGEV

-651 SQQIATEVK
+651 SQQIAAEVK
-660 SFKGKLGQLQEQFV
+660 SFKEKLGQLQEQFV

-684 FDSLEKQADEKEKSI
+684 FENLEKQASEKEKSVQLLKSYENLLVKYI
-699 EGLKAYEALLTKYT
+699 EN
-713 KE
+713 

>member
-24 TIKRALSP
+24 TIKQALSP
-32 YMDDRDAENIDRL
+32 YVDDRDAENIDRL

-126 KLAKQESSTRKDV
+126 KLAKQESSTRGDV

-188 LTPIVKNVTLCI
+188 LTPIVKSVTLCI

-218 PIVSRTQATKD
+218 PIVSRTQTTKD
-229 FLAECDVVFYLTE
+229 FLAECDVVFFLTV
-242 ASQLLDGQDI
+242 ASQALVRPDI

-277 VLDASVDASEAYN
+277 VYDASYDYG

-300 EKIQRRVEG
+300 EKFQRRAEG

-330 NSCTHPF
+330 HSCTHPF

-373 PELVAELGDMTAIE
+373 PELVEKLGDMTAIE
-387 KEFQDIAAH
+387 KEFQDSIIH

-403 SLQQMLPTMQG
+403 SLQQTLPTFQG
-414 NIQTVLTELLHRA
+414 NLQNVLENLLKKA
-427 RQNRQTLESH
+427 RQHRLTLESH
-437 DQKEILAQKQAIAD
+437 DQKEILVQKQAIAD

-503 TRTVSDS
+503 TRRVSDS
-510 HLLKPWT
+510 HWYNP
-517 WFSSHEETYTYDTHY
+517 FSWGKSHKVQYTYDTHY

-616 TNITDRFSSEV
+616 TNITDHFSGEV
-627 RDTNDREQL
+627 RDANDREAL
-636 KQVVSQVASDLIGAL
+636 KQIVSKDASDLITVL
-651 SQQIATEVK
+651 SQQIAAEVK
-660 SFKGKLGQLQEQFV
+660 SFKEKLGQLQEQFV

-684 FDSLEKQADEKEKSI
+684 FENLEKQAAEKEKSI
-699 EGLKAYEALLTKYT
+699 QRLKEYEDLFTNYA

>member
-24 TIKRALSP
+24 TIKQALSP

-45 SRDIQTKLDKFR
+45 SKDIQTKLDKFR
-57 REDRKLTLAVVGRV
+57 REDRKLTLAVVGCV

-106 DAHPHMTITYY
+106 DAHPHMMITYY

-126 KLAKQESSTRKDV
+126 KLAKQESSTREDV

-151 SGLDVKPYLAKGQEI
+151 SGLDVKPYLAKGKEI
-166 IDMPDEAQMES
+166 IDMPDEKLMES

-188 LTPIVKNVTLCI
+188 LTPIVKSVTLCI

-229 FLAECDVVFYLTE
+229 FLAECDVVFFLTK
-242 ASQLLDGQDI
+242 ALDNQDVN
-252 DLLQTQLPGQGVGDI
+252 LLQTQLPGQGVGDI
-267 RLIASKFDEV
+267 RLIASKFDDV
-277 VLDASVDASEAYN
+277 VLDAADSQN
-290 SLEEAILAEK
+290 SLEEVILAEK
-300 EKIQRRVEG
+300 EKFQHNVEKI
-309 DFTRYAEEY
+309 FTEHAEEY
-318 TQSGRPELGKLM
+318 AKSGRTEFGKLM
-330 NSCTHPF
+330 HSCTHPF
-337 FLSSLMHRMAQKTR
+337 FLSSLMHRMAKKTR
-351 EQYTPLEENTFEN
+351 ERYTPLEENVFEE
-364 LDYANGDMS
+364 LDYYHGDMS
-373 PELVAELGDMTAIE
+373 PELVAKLGDMTAIE

-403 SLQQMLPTMQG
+403 SLQQTLPTFKR
-414 NIQTVLTELLHRA
+414 NLQTVLENLLKKA
-427 RQNRQTLESH
+427 RQHRLTLESH
-437 DQKEILAQKQAIAD
+437 DQKEILVQKQAIAD

-488 RDMLVERSGTETHTK
+488 RDVLVERSGTETHTK

-560 DSIDLKGLKGKLLQ
+560 DSIDLKGLKGHLLQ
-574 AIVNHMDT
+574 AIVNNMDT
-582 GSTDFN
+582 SSTDFN

-609 VSLDDYL
+609 VSLDKYIND
-616 TNITDRFSSEV
+616 ITDRFSGEV

-651 SQQIATEVK
+651 IQQIAAEVK
-660 SFKGKLGQLQEQFV
+660 SFKEKLGQLQEQFV

-684 FDSLEKQADEKEKSI
+684 FENLEKQAAEKEKSI
-699 EGLKAYEALLTKYT
+699 QQLKEYEDLLTNYA

>member
-1 MNVQFHATD
+1 MNVQFQATQ
-10 QQEKEFQQLTQKVA
+10 QQEERIQQLAQKVDNMKQGLASYMDEKDKEKMDQLTQ
-24 TIKRALSP
+24 S
-32 YMDDRDAENIDRL
+32 
-45 SRDIQTKLDKFR
+45 IQKKLEKFR
-57 REDRKLTLAVVGRV
+57 TEDRKLTLAVVGRV

-106 DAHPHMTITYY
+106 DAHPHMMITYY

-126 KLAKQESSTRKDV
+126 KLAKQESSTREDV

-151 SGLDVKPYLAKGQEI
+151 SGLDVKPYLAKGKEI
-166 IDMPDEAQMES
+166 IDMPDEKLMES

-188 LTPIVKNVTLCI
+188 LTPIVKSVTLCI

-218 PIVSRTQATKD
+218 PIISRTQTTKD
-229 FLAECDVVFYLTE
+229 FLAECDVVFFLTV
-242 ASQLLDGQDI
+242 ASQALDRQDI

-267 RLIASKFDEV
+267 RLIASKFDDV
-277 VLDASVDASEAYN
+277 VLDASYDYG

-300 EKIQRRVEG
+300 EKFQRRAEG

-351 EQYTPLEENTFEN
+351 EQYTLLEENTFEN
-364 LDYANGDMS
+364 LDDANGDMS
-373 PELVAELGDMTAIE
+373 PELVAKLGDMTAIE

-403 SLQQMLPTMQG
+403 SLQQMLPAMQG
-414 NIQTVLTELLHRA
+414 NIQTVLTALLHRA
-427 RQNRQTLESH
+427 RQNRQILESH
-437 DQKEILAQKQAIAD
+437 DQKEILVQKQAMAD
-451 QILKLKGHVG
+451 QILKMKSHVG
-461 DQFSQVMCDMESA
+461 DQFNQVMCDMESA

-503 TRTVSDS
+503 TRRVSDS
-510 HLLKPWT
+510 KWYKPWT
-517 WFSSHEETYTYDTHY
+517 WGSSHKETYTYDTHY
-532 KYIATSDA
+532 KYIDTSDA
-540 LESLRRYGHQIQQ
+540 LESLRRYAHQIQQ
-553 TTDQRMA
+553 TTDSRVA
-560 DSIDLKGLKGKLLQ
+560 DSIDLKGLKGHLLQ
-574 AIVNHMDT
+574 AIVNNMDT
-582 GSTDFN
+582 SSTDFN

-609 VSLDDYL
+609 VSLDKYIND
-616 TNITDRFSSEV
+616 ITDRFSGEV

-660 SFKGKLGQLQEQFV
+660 SFKEKLGQLQEQFV

>member
-24 TIKRALSP
+24 TIKQALSP

-57 REDRKLTLAVVGRV
+57 REDRKLTLAVVGCV

-106 DAHPHMTITYY
+106 DAHPHMMITYY

-126 KLAKQESSTRKDV
+126 KLAKQESSTREDV

-188 LTPIVKNVTLCI
+188 LTPIVKSVTLCI

-229 FLAECDVVFYLTE
+229 FLAECDVVFFLTK
-242 ASQLLDGQDI
+242 ALDNQDVN
-252 DLLQTQLPGQGVGDI
+252 LLQTQLPGQGVGDI
-267 RLIASKFDEV
+267 RLIASKFDDI
-277 VLDASVDASEAYN
+277 VLDAADSQN
-290 SLEEAILAEK
+290 SLEEVILAEK
-300 EKIQRRVEG
+300 EKFQHNVEKI
-309 DFTRYAEEY
+309 FTEHAEEY
-318 TQSGRPELGKLM
+318 AKSGRTEFGKLM
-330 NSCTHPF
+330 HSCTHPF
-337 FLSSLMHRMAQKTR
+337 FLSSLMHRMAKKTR
-351 EQYTPLEENTFEN
+351 ERYTPLEENVFEE
-364 LDYANGDMS
+364 LDYYHGDMS
-373 PELVAELGDMTAIE
+373 PELVEKLGDMTAIE
-387 KEFQDIAAH
+387 KEFQDIIIH

-403 SLQQMLPTMQG
+403 SLQQTLPTFQR
-414 NIQTVLTELLHRA
+414 NLQTVLENLLKKA
-427 RQNRQTLESH
+427 RQHRLTLESH
-437 DQKEILAQKQAIAD
+437 DQKEILVQKQAMAD
-451 QILKLKGHVG
+451 QILKLKGNVG

-474 KVALVGELHSLASN
+474 KVALVEELHSLASN

-616 TNITDRFSSEV
+616 TNITDHFSGEV
-627 RDTNDREQL
+627 RDANDREAL
-636 KQVVSQVASDLIGAL
+636 KQIVSKDASDLITVL
-651 SQQIATEVK
+651 SQQIAAEVK
-660 SFKGKLGQLQEQFV
+660 SFKEKLGQLQEQFV

-684 FDSLEKQADEKEKSI
+684 FENLEKQAAEKEKSI
-699 EGLKAYEALLTKYT
+699 QQLKEYEDLLTNYA

>member
-24 TIKRALSP
+24 TIKQALSP

-57 REDRKLTLAVVGRV
+57 REDRKLTLAVVGCV

-106 DAHPHMTITYY
+106 DAHPHMMITYY

-126 KLAKQESSTRKDV
+126 KLAKQESSTREDV

-151 SGLDVKPYLAKGQEI
+151 SGLDVKPYLAKGKEI
-166 IDMPDEAQMES
+166 IDMPDEKLMES

-188 LTPIVKNVTLCI
+188 LTPIVKSVTLCI

-229 FLAECDVVFYLTE
+229 FLAECDVVFFLTK
-242 ASQLLDGQDI
+242 ALDNQDVN
-252 DLLQTQLPGQGVGDI
+252 LLQTQLPGQGVGDI
-267 RLIASKFDEV
+267 RLIASKFDDV
-277 VLDASVDASEAYN
+277 VLDAADSQN
-290 SLEEAILAEK
+290 SLEEVILAEK
-300 EKIQRRVEG
+300 EKFQHNVEKI
-309 DFTRYAEEY
+309 FTEHAEEY
-318 TQSGRPELGKLM
+318 AKSGRTEFGKLM
-330 NSCTHPF
+330 HSCTHPF
-337 FLSSLMHRMAQKTR
+337 FLSSLMHRMAKKTR
-351 EQYTPLEENTFEN
+351 ERYTPLEENVFEE
-364 LDYANGDMS
+364 LDYYHGDMS
-373 PELVAELGDMTAIE
+373 PELVAKLGDMTAIE

-403 SLQQMLPTMQG
+403 SLQQTLPTFKR
-414 NIQTVLTELLHRA
+414 NLQTVLENLLKKA
-427 RQNRQTLESH
+427 RQHRLTLESH
-437 DQKEILAQKQAIAD
+437 DQKEILVQKQAIAD

-488 RDMLVERSGTETHTK
+488 RDVLVERSGTETHTK

-560 DSIDLKGLKGKLLQ
+560 DSIDLKGLKGHLLQ
-574 AIVNHMDT
+574 AIVNNMDT
-582 GSTDFN
+582 SSTDFN

-616 TNITDRFSSEV
+616 TNITDHFSGEV
-627 RDTNDREQL
+627 RDANDREAL
-636 KQVVSQVASDLIGAL
+636 KQIVSKDASDLITVL
-651 SQQIATEVK
+651 SQQIAAEVK
-660 SFKGKLGQLQEQFV
+660 SFKEKLGQLQEQFV
-674 DILLKDVNAE
+674 YILLKDVNVE
-684 FDSLEKQADEKEKSI
+684 FENLEKQAAEKEKSI
-699 EGLKAYEALLTKYT
+699 QQLKEYEDLLTNYA

>member
-1 MNVQFHATD
+1 MNVQFYATD

-126 KLAKQESSTRKDV
+126 KLAKQESSTRGDV

-188 LTPIVKNVTLCI
+188 LTPIVKSVTLCI

-218 PIVSRTQATKD
+218 PIVSRTQTTKD
-229 FLAECDVVFYLTE
+229 FLAECDVVFFLTV
-242 ASQLLDGQDI
+242 ASQALVRPDI

-277 VLDASVDASEAYN
+277 VYDASEAYD
-290 SLEEAILAEK
+290 SLEEAVLAEK
-300 EKIQRRVEG
+300 EKFQRRAEG

-330 NSCTHPF
+330 HSCTHPF

-373 PELVAELGDMTAIE
+373 PELVAKLGDMTAIE

-403 SLQQMLPTMQG
+403 SLQQTLPTFQR
-414 NIQTVLTELLHRA
+414 NLQTVLENLLKKA
-427 RQNRQTLESH
+427 RQHRLTLESH
-437 DQKEILAQKQAIAD
+437 DQKEILVQKQAIAD

-474 KVALVGELHSLASN
+474 KVALVGALHNLAAN
-488 RDMLVERSGTETHTK
+488 RDMVVERTGTETHQG
-503 TRTVSDS
+503 TRTISDS
-510 HLLKPWT
+510 HWYNPFS
-517 WFSSHEETYTYDTHY
+517 WFSSHEESYTYDTHY
-532 KYIATSDA
+532 KYIDTSDA
-540 LESLRRYGHQIQQ
+540 LESLRRYAHQIQQ
-553 TTDQRMA
+553 TTDSRMA
-560 DSIDLKGLKGKLLQ
+560 DSIDLKGLKGHLLQ
-574 AIVNHMDT
+574 AIVNNMDT
-582 GSTDFN
+582 SSTDFN

-609 VSLDDYL
+609 VSLDKYIND
-616 TNITDRFSSEV
+616 ITDRFSGEV

-651 SQQIATEVK
+651 IQQIAAEVK
-660 SFKGKLGQLQEQFV
+660 SFKEKLGQLQEQFV

-684 FDSLEKQADEKEKSI
+684 FEGLEKQAAEKEKSI
-699 EGLKAYEALLTKYT
+699 QQLKEYEDLLTNYA

>member
-24 TIKRALSP
+24 TIKQALSP

-57 REDRKLTLAVVGRV
+57 REDRKLTLAVVGCV

-106 DAHPHMTITYY
+106 DAHPHMMITYY

-126 KLAKQESSTRKDV
+126 KLAKQESSTREDV

-151 SGLDVKPYLAKGQEI
+151 SGLDVKPYLAKGKEI

-177 VLDTYVGANGQ
+177 VLDAYVGANGQ
-188 LTPIVKNVTLCI
+188 LTPIVKSVTLCI

-229 FLAECDVVFYLTE
+229 FLAECDVVFFLTK
-242 ASQLLDGQDI
+242 ALDNQDVN
-252 DLLQTQLPGQGVGDI
+252 LLQAQLPGQGVGDI
-267 RLIASKFDEV
+267 RLIASKFDDV
-277 VLDASVDASEAYN
+277 VLDAADSQN
-290 SLEEAILAEK
+290 SLEEVILAEK
-300 EKIQRRVEG
+300 EKFQHNVEKI
-309 DFTRYAEEY
+309 FTEHAEEY
-318 TQSGRPELGKLM
+318 AKSGRTEFGKLM
-330 NSCTHPF
+330 HSCTHPF
-337 FLSSLMHRMAQKTR
+337 FLSSLMHRMAKKTR
-351 EQYTPLEENTFEN
+351 ERYTPLEENVFEE
-364 LDYANGDMS
+364 LDYYHGDMS
-373 PELVAELGDMTAIE
+373 PELVEKLGDMTAIE
-387 KEFQDIAAH
+387 KEFQDIIIH

-403 SLQQMLPTMQG
+403 SLQQMLPAMQG
-414 NIQTVLTELLHRA
+414 NIQTVLTALLHRA

-437 DQKEILAQKQAIAD
+437 DQKEILVQKQAMAD
-451 QILKLKGHVG
+451 QILKMKSHVG
-461 DQFSQVMCDMESA
+461 DQFNQVMCDMESA

-503 TRTVSDS
+503 TRRVSDS
-510 HLLKPWT
+510 HWYNP
-517 WFSSHEETYTYDTHY
+517 FSWGKSHKVQYTYDTHY

-540 LESLRRYGHQIQQ
+540 LENLRSYGHQIQQ

-560 DSIDLKGLKGKLLQ
+560 DSIDLKGLKGHLLQ
-574 AIVNHMDT
+574 VIVNNMDT
-582 GSTDFN
+582 SSTDFN

-616 TNITDRFSSEV
+616 TDITDHFSGEV
-627 RDTNDREQL
+627 RDANDREAL
-636 KQVVSQVASDLIGAL
+636 KQIVSKNASDLITVL
-651 SQQIATEVK
+651 SQQIVAEVK
-660 SFKGKLGQLQEQFV
+660 SFKVKLGQLQEQFV
-674 DILLKDVNAE
+674 DVLLKDINAE
-684 FDSLEKQADEKEKSI
+684 FEGLAKQAAEKEKSI
-699 EGLKAYEALLTKYT
+699 QQLKEYEDLLTNYA